1 MFKQPRLRA
10 LAAVLA
16 ALALIGCAKDES
28 APRANRTQREKDSI
42 IANSK
47 LPGARAV
54 KRSMTSADSAT
65 ARQLRLDSAEQE
77 N

>member
-1 MFKQPRLRA
+1 MFNQPRLRV
-10 LAAVLA
+10 LTAVLA
-16 ALALIGCAKDES
+16 ALALIGCTKDEPD
-28 APRANRTQREKDSI
+28 ARANRTQREKDSI

-47 LPGARAV
+47 IPGARAV
-54 KRSMTSADSAT
+54 KRGMTSADSAT